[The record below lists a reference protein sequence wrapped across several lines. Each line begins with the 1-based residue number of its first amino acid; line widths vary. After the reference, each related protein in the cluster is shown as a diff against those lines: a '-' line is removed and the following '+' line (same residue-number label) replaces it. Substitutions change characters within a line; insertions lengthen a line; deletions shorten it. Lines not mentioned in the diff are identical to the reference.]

1 MKDSASI
8 KTLKN
13 IRQKLEK
20 MNPEELQEEHWQ
32 EIEEYES
39 QRDMILSQE
48 YEQEGMYSANGC
60 AQTK

>member
-1 MKDSASI
+1 
-8 KTLKN
+8 
-13 IRQKLEK
+13 